1 MANHLFAWSKR
12 RSGFTLVELLVVI
25 AIIGILVALLLPAV
39 QAARQAAR
47 RSQCTNNVK
56 QIGIGIHNFADTN
69 KRVPPVE
76 SGSTPLGIAN
86 VYTNRPDPGP
96 AGTLFFHI
104 LPFIEQT
111 NVYSQANG
119 NSANVGGIILQA
131 YLCPSDPSAT
141 NAGSYGGC
149 GVMNADNIQRGNFAS
164 SCYCSNVMV
173 FDPKAKKNLET
184 SMSDGT
190 SNTVMIAER
199 FKNCSPGPS
208 YGGGC
213 TLPGWAWNTLASSGD
228 CWSSPT
234 FGAQNAGYQSDGSPV
249 PGNMNCGGAT
259 FSSGSVPFQGGPS
272 VQACNWYVTQGGHPG
287 QMIVGLGDGS
297 VRGANGTTSVTTW
310 VAACNPYDGVP
321 LGQDWT
327 N

>member
-1 MANHLFAWSKR
+1 MANNLFAWSKR

-86 VYTNRPDPGP
+86 TYTNRPDSGP

-111 NVYSQANG
+111 NLYNQANG
-119 NSANVGGIILQA
+119 NSHNVGSILVQG
-131 YLCPSDPSAT
+131 YLCPSDPSAS

-149 GVMNADNIQRGNFAS
+149 GVMNGESIQRDGFAS
-164 SCYCSNVMV
+164 ACYCANVMV
-173 FDPKAKKNLET
+173 FDPKQKKNLET
-184 SMSDGT
+184 SMNDGT

-199 FKNCSPGPS
+199 FKNCSPDGS
-208 YGGGC
+208 HGGGC
-213 TLPGWAWNTLASSGD
+213 TLPGWAWNTLANSTD

-234 FGAQNAGYQSDGSPV
+234 FGAQNAGYSS
-249 PGNMNCGGAT
+249 MNCGGAL

-287 QMIVGLGDGS
+287 QMICGLGDGS
-297 VRGANGTTSVTTW
+297 VRGATGNMSVNTW
-310 VAACNPYDGVP
+310 VSACNPFDGIP
-321 LGQDWT
+321 LGQDWS